1 MIRRRYLLSS
11 IFLTFCLLQSQS
23 VFSQGVLSSG
33 QSWSALNKVQKET
46 LATLEEDWGS
56 LSTEQK
62 TKWVQLA
69 NKYEKLPQADRDRL
83 KSIMSDWAKLSIND
97 RRVAR
102 ANFIK
107 SLEIPN
113 DKKSEAWEAYQQLT
127 PEEKKQLA
135 DEAAEKNKSKKPS
148 LVNSPSLKN

>member
-83 KSIMSDWAKLSIND
+83 KSRMSDWAKLSIND
-97 RRVAR
+97 LHTHL
-102 ANFIK
+102 N
-107 SLEIPN
+107 
-113 DKKSEAWEAYQQLT
+113 
-127 PEEKKQLA
+127 
-135 DEAAEKNKSKKPS
+135 
-148 LVNSPSLKN
+148 LVFEQ

>member
-1 MIRRRYLLSS
+1 MISLKNVLFS
-11 IFLTFCLLQSQS
+11 IFLTLFITQNNIA
-23 VFSQGVLSSG
+23 FSQGVLSSG
-33 QSWSALNKVQKET
+33 QPWGSLTKVQKET
-46 LATLEEDWGS
+46 LATLEEDWGT
-56 LSTEQK
+56 LSAEQK
-62 TKWVQLA
+62 TKWIQLA
-69 NKYEKLPQADRDRL
+69 NKYEKLPESDRDRL
-83 KSIMSDWAKLSIND
+83 KSRMSDWAKLSVTE

-135 DEAAEKNKSKKPS
+135 EEAEKNKSKKPS